1 MAYDIECW
9 FDRLRQQ
16 AGSSFALASDV
27 DSVFQEPKSASKPT
41 DSHAEI
47 SFESVTRQVMTVS
60 KVCDVLTCT
69 PDCYRSE
76 VESFALMADG

>member
-16 AGSSFALASDV
+16 TGSSVALANDV

-41 DSHAEI
+41 DAHAEI
-47 SFESVTRQVMTVS
+47 SSESVTRQVMTVS
-60 KVCDVLTCT
+60 NVCDLYLNDPTSSRTEKSAIV
-69 PDCYRSE
+69 D
-76 VESFALMADG
+76 FH